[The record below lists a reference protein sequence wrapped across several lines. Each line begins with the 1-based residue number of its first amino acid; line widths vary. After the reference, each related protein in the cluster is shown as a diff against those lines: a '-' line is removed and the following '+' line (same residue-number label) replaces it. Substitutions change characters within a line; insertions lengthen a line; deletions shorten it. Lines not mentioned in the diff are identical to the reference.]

1 MSNRYRVRLPL
12 TVHTT
17 KASYTQ
23 GEEFD
28 GAETAED
35 FDEAANLQSGLLEIV
50 PREYKVIGG
59 SNVHG
64 ADPGEVFT
72 AALPIGQE
80 AALIQGG
87 HIERVDDKPKSKKK
101 EEAK

>member
-1 MSNRYRVRLPL
+1 MNRYRVLLPL
-12 TVHTT
+12 LVHTEDG
-17 KASYTQ
+17 SYAQ

-28 GAETAED
+28 KD
-35 FDEAANLQSGLLEIV
+35 FTEEDEATNLQSGLIEIV

-72 AALPIGQE
+72 AALPMGQE
-80 AALIQGG
+80 AALVAGG
-87 HIERVDDKPKSKKK
+87 HIERVEKPAKTKAKKK
-101 EEAK
+101 EA